1 MGDMEMNEL
10 SPNDASRFSQLEQI
24 ISPDMVEWALQ
35 KTYEFARLMSYYKCA
50 MMEIE
55 TKLNVLNEEFSL
67 RFDRQPISIHNK
79 LVAKGLPITVE
90 SIEKGLNDIAGIR
103 VICSFED
110 DVYKLAEALLKQ
122 DDISLIQRKDY
133 IQNPKPNDYRSLHLI
148 VAVPIFLEHEKRI
161 MRAEVQLR
169 TIAMDS
175 WASLEHQLRYKKGN
189 SFDENMSDELKRC
202 AELSVELDARM
213 DHLRSIIY
221 TDASNGKSPDV
232 LSESESH
239 RIPAEE
245 DTREAGEEKEKQ
257 ADLVYKQKHGDRV
270 HCASGSD
277 RADSSAVDLASGL

>member
-67 RFDRQPISIHNK
+67 RFDRQPISSIHTRLKQPISIHNK

-110 DVYKLAEALLKQ
+110 DVYKLTEALLKQ
-122 DDISLIQRKDY
+122 DDITLIQKKDY
-133 IQNPKPNDYRSLHLI
+133 IQSPKPNGYRSLHLI

-175 WASLEHQLRYKKGN
+175 WASLEHQLRYKKSNG
-189 SFDENMSDELKRC
+189 FDQNMAKELKRC

-221 TDASNGKSPDV
+221 TKP
-232 LSESESH
+232 
-239 RIPAEE
+239 
-245 DTREAGEEKEKQ
+245 
-257 ADLVYKQKHGDRV
+257 
-270 HCASGSD
+270 SD
-277 RADSSAVDLASGL
+277 ME